1 MPLPSS
7 SASGRNARR
16 PCDEANAAQV
26 SATKERGD
34 CGVEVVES
42 VDYLGAVKLELS
54 LSPRAEAL
62 EALDHES
69 SPALGHIDE
78 LQRFEARPN
87 KLVLVVRQRR
97 YMVAEDVIGETSTF
111 RCAERT
117 PNEVILHVHSRPWL
131 QGFEATPI
139 ESRPVRNVE
148 KREPAYERIVS
159 APRDAG
165 EYVAADML
173 DAIAESAAT
182 GEAGCNL
189 V

>member
-42 VDYLGAVKLELS
+42 VDDLGAVKLELV

-78 LQRFEARPN
+78 IQRFEARPN

-117 PNEVILHVHSRPWL
+117 PKRRNPPRTFPPLASR
-131 QGFEATPI
+131 I
-139 ESRPVRNVE
+139 RSNDY
-148 KREPAYERIVS
+148 REPTGPECGER
-159 APRDAG
+159 
-165 EYVAADML
+165 
-173 DAIAESAAT
+173 
-182 GEAGCNL
+182 
-189 V
+189 